1 LSLFVR
7 QTAWLNATIKR
18 HKGAAPDQEPTTRRE
33 LLAAQRVTPRM
44 PPVEGAP
51 HLLAYLFEVGP
62 ALATGGGL
70 APVDDVALRAWQENT
85 GITLRPWQIGVIRRL
100 SRDYLDELRQAEERA
115 RPAPWKQDR
124 SRPFVSQT
132 QAAIRGLKNL

>member
-1 LSLFVR
+1 M
-7 QTAWLNATIKR
+7 AWLNATLKR
-18 HKGAAPDQEPTTRRE
+18 GEVPEAAPTTRRE
-33 LLAAQRVTPRM
+33 LIEAQGEKPRM

-62 ALATGGGL
+62 AISSGGGL

-85 GITLRPWQIGVIRRL
+85 GVTLRPWQVRILRRL
-100 SRDYLDELRQAEERA
+100 SRDYLDELRLSEER
-115 RPAPWKQDR
+115 RRQAPWRLDR